1 MIMGIGRRLAGAP
14 ESRTQTL
21 VLRGLA
27 IAIAAFGVQ
36 SLIAI
41 NVSSKLLMQFSME
54 FWDFQSATAAF
65 FWHHIT
71 IIGLGAVFGHY
82 GRLLLPLRRPA
93 A

>member
-1 MIMGIGRRLAGAP
+1 MGIGRRLAGAP

-27 IAIAAFGVQ
+27 IAIAAFGAQ
-36 SLIAI
+36 SLVAV
-41 NVSSKLLMQFSME
+41 NVSSKLLMQFSLE
-54 FWDFQSATAAF
+54 FWDFQIATAAF

-71 IIGLGAVFGHY
+71 IIGFGAVVGHY
-82 GRLLLPLRRPA
+82 GRMLLPLRRPA